1 MKVVV
6 NSTVIIGLAK
16 INRLDILK
24 SLFEE
29 VYISQSVYEEIISGG
44 KGKYGVIEIKQSD
57 WIETKKVKN
66 ILAVRNLEL
75 DLDRG
80 ESETIVLAEELC
92 VDYVILDDER
102 ARDAAR
108 CLNLEVIGTIGLLVR
123 AKKKG
128 LVKKVKPLLDELRN
142 KKFWFSEDL
151 YIEILKVAEE

>member
-16 INRLDILK
+16 INHLDILRN
-24 SLFEE
+24 LFDE
-29 VYISQSVYEEIISGG
+29 VYVSQSVYKEIISGG

-57 WIETKKVKN
+57 WIETKEVKN

-128 LVKKVKPLLDELRN
+128 LIKKVKPLLDELRN

-151 YIEILKVAEE
+151 YIEILKVVEE